1 MPATAPVERP
11 LLPLLLSLLSLL
23 LLLGSLLESEVA
35 VAAVESEPVVP
46 AVAVPSPVD
55 LGGYEFNQ

>member
-11 LLPLLLSLLSLL
+11 LLPLPLSLLSLL

-46 AVAVPSPVD
+46 AVAVLSPVD
-55 LGGYEFNQ
+55 SGGYEFNQ